1 VAEWQWFWLLA
12 SKDFDSNT
20 RQNAREVGAFG
31 ISAFRDLQLSDGVSV
46 PASPIP
52 QSSLC
57 QKCVFFSIFSSL
69 TAPMPRVLEI
79 LNLFRLS
86 WGRECFGLGF
96 GYLFYELNSAPL
108 SLFRPLILLPVDP
121 SYATTRLY

>member
-1 VAEWQWFWLLA
+1 
-12 SKDFDSNT
+12 
-20 RQNAREVGAFG
+20 
-31 ISAFRDLQLSDGVSV
+31 
-46 PASPIP
+46 
-52 QSSLC
+52 
-57 QKCVFFSIFSSL
+57 
-69 TAPMPRVLEI
+69 MPRVLEI

-108 SLFRPLILLPVDP
+108 SLFRPLILLLVDP

>member
-1 VAEWQWFWLLA
+1 
-12 SKDFDSNT
+12 
-20 RQNAREVGAFG
+20 
-31 ISAFRDLQLSDGVSV
+31 
-46 PASPIP
+46 
-52 QSSLC
+52 
-57 QKCVFFSIFSSL
+57 
-69 TAPMPRVLEI
+69 MPRVLEI

-86 WGRECFGLGF
+86 WGQECF